1 MTLKITG
8 IIGLLLLIISRLLLM
23 QGDAFIQSQAP
34 FDFAHLFMLV
44 GSLLCLAFC
53 FVFPKSIFNSIAVP
67 LIVLGV
73 IAHCGMCALDFTLWS
88 FGADEEGRNALVGHL
103 MTSPKLWY
111 PYFVIGP
118 AFLYAG
124 LTTQSWY
131 FILRRT
137 IASIIAL
144 SGGFAIGL
152 GQMIWQN
159 QLIVL
164 AGTIAL
170 TIGFTWLLWPLNKIQ
185 EEAMQG

>member
-1 MTLKITG
+1 MVG
-8 IIGLLLLIISRLLLM
+8 GLLSLGILTIIA
-23 QGDAFIQSQAP
+23 DAVS
-34 FDFAHLFMLV
+34 
-44 GSLLCLAFC
+44 
-53 FVFPKSIFNSIAVP
+53 
-67 LIVLGV
+67 
-73 IAHCGMCALDFTLWS
+73 
-88 FGADEEGRNALVGHL
+88 
-103 MTSPKLWY
+103 
-111 PYFVIGP
+111 P